1 MKDKLFSKIVKKDYN
16 NNLEE
21 VLSKKSFSEDVKNT
35 LLNIFYKI
43 ENGYDDY
50 KTIKKE
56 TFEKQDYIEKLI
68 NIIEKNC
75 KKIEFID
82 KPNAQEETV
91 NREQKKIV
99 CFPIETKLLYL
110 IAKSQKRKVVVNYLD
125 ESIEEAV
132 SFVLNTGNNINMV
145 EPLRDFNGFSWNIIV
160 KDIEELNCNLI
171 YQNMIFLIGNASIDK
186 WVNNYDPLVDYFE
199 LFQSKLEE
207 FYGAEIKEEILNN
220 LIQLSIMINIKY
232 DENFKIEVENK
243 KVLLQEELS
252 NYMNKEEYIVKIA
265 NSKKSKEKEIKKIDR
280 IIHDKTLLSKEYDR
294 RNKKLPL
301 EKKIFSVRVLKNE
314 LKTERRKI
322 LTEIKELNK
331 NMEPEEY
338 FKRKQIIEQKLRYL
352 DFSIK
357 TDLNKGIYNKEIE
370 LQKLIIKC
378 MYIKIKK
385 IKEKKE
391 LIDLIYEYRYYN
403 HLPITKRRYIYNVK
417 EIKENLDELAKCI
430 INKAIKL
437 KVINKI
443 IDDEEQNVEIT
454 KKLILSKIISLED
467 IHIKPT
473 IDSNNVCFIIFDE
486 EIEDNKI
493 NLENITK
500 DKIKIKL
507 NKKNKL
513 FI

>member
-1 MKDKLFSKIVKKDYN
+1 MKDKLLSKIVKKDYN

-91 NREQKKIV
+91 DREQKKIV

-110 IAKSQKRKVVVNYLD
+110 IAKLQKRKVVVNYLD
-125 ESIEEAV
+125 KSIEEAV

-171 YQNMIFLIGNASIDK
+171 YQNIIFLIGNASIDK
-186 WVNNYDPLVDYFE
+186 WVNNYDSLVDYFE
-199 LFQSKLEE
+199 LFQSKLETL
-207 FYGAEIKEEILNN
+207 YGKEIKDEILNN

-232 DENFKIEVENK
+232 DEKFKIEIENK
-243 KVLLQEELS
+243 KIQLEKELL
-252 NYMNKEEYIVKIA
+252 NYINKEEYITKLS
-265 NSKKSKEKEIKKIDR
+265 NTKKTKEKEIKKIDK
-280 IIHDKTLLSKEYDR
+280 IVHNQVLLSKEYDK

-301 EKKIFSVRVLKNE
+301 EKKIFSIRVFKNE
-314 LKTERRKI
+314 LKKERKEC
-322 LTEIKELNK
+322 LLAIKELNK

-338 FKRKQIIEQKLRYL
+338 FKKKQTIEQKLKYI
-352 DFSIK
+352 DIPIQKNIDKS
-357 TDLNKGIYNKEIE
+357 IYNKEIE

-378 MYIKIKK
+378 FYIKIKK
-385 IKEKKE
+385 IKDKKK
-391 LIDLIYEYRYYN
+391 LKDLIYEYRYYSY
-403 HLPITKRRYIYNVK
+403 LPITKRRYLYNVK
-417 EIKENLDELAKCI
+417 ELRENLEELANYI

-443 IDDEEQNVEIT
+443 IDDEEQNTEIT
-454 KKLILSKIISLED
+454 KKLILLKIISLED
-467 IHIKPT
+467 IYIKPT
-473 IDSNNVCFIIFDE
+473 IDNNNICLIIFDE
-486 EIEDNKI
+486 EIEDNKM
-493 NLENITK
+493 NLENTTK
-500 DKIKIKL
+500 DKIKIKF